1 MQYPMITLAV
11 LLLPSALALPSINNG
26 HGHGFKHEHK
36 PHKSGAVSGAP
47 FPSGTGGP
55 FGLNNATSSAAGS
68 DAGSALIN
76 TNTLYT
82 TLHNTIYQTV
92 PASAT
97 GGAPALSATAAFDSG
112 AGSCAAPVTVTY
124 NPTVTVTV
132 GGSGAAP
139 AESPVQPAS
148 VVSSSS
154 AAIASASSAPEALE
168 TSAPPVSSVSPAVF
182 SSTSAP
188 KTSQAPVSTQA
199 ASSAPVASNVA
210 PVQSVSASPIGLSP
224 QPVPVS
230 PSVVAA
236 STASAVAG
244 SPAAPVTGG
253 VPGTKRGIAFVDGPA
268 GTEADHLTQYVN
280 AHTDKIKWLGN
291 FFSAPPP
298 NLKSSIEFVPQM
310 YGLKSVDDWAKWG
323 AQEYGKGDKFMFSFG
338 EPETNNTDLHQDA
351 PTAVSNWMK
360 WMAPYAKNVTIGAP
374 GVLQGTD
381 DLKYLEAFLEGCKTN
396 KPPCKLGF
404 VALHWV
410 YKADLSNVQGF
421 KNAVNDAIVNAT
433 RPYDLPLWVD
443 NIQAGGTSDQQIA
456 FLDEIVPWLEN
467 NPEVYRYGYLPPA
480 VGNPDGYATFL
491 NPDGSPSDLAKHY
504 ATMPTM

>member
-1 MQYPMITLAV
+1 MQYPKITLSV
-11 LLLPSALALPSINNG
+11 LLLPSALALPNINNG
-26 HGHGFKHEHK
+26 HGHGLKHEHK
-36 PHKSGAVSGAP
+36 LHKSGVVSGAP

-55 FGLNNATSSAAGS
+55 FGLNNGTSSAAGS

-92 PASAT
+92 PASTAD
-97 GGAPALSATAAFDSG
+97 GAPALSATAAFDSV

-132 GGSGAAP
+132 GGSGGAP

-154 AAIASASSAPEALE
+154 AAIASASWAPEALE
-168 TSAPPVSSVSPAVF
+168 TSAPPISSVTPAVF
-182 SSTSAP
+182 PSTAAP
-188 KTSQAPVSTQA
+188 KTSQAPVSTQG

-230 PSVVAA
+230 PSVVAS
-236 STASAVAG
+236 STASAAAG
-244 SPAAPVTGG
+244 SLAAPLTNG

-280 AHTDKIKWLGN
+280 GYTDKIKWLGN

-298 NLKSSIEFVPQM
+298 NLSPSIEFVPQM

-323 AQEYGKGDKFMFSFG
+323 AQEYAKGDKYMFSFG
-338 EPETNNTDLHQDA
+338 EPETDNADLHQDA
-351 PTAVSNWMK
+351 PTAVSNWKK
-360 WMAPYAKNVTIGAP
+360 WMSPYAKNVTIGTP
-374 GVLQGTD
+374 GVLQGVD
-381 DLKYLEAFLEGCKTN
+381 DSNYLVAFLEGCSE
-396 KPPCKLGF
+396 KPNPCHLGF
-404 VALHWV
+404 VSLHWI

-421 KNAVNDAIVNAT
+421 KNAVINAT
-433 RPYDLPLWVD
+433 AIARPYQLPVWVD
-443 NIQAGGTSDQQIA
+443 NIQGGGTSDEQIA
-456 FLDEIVPWLEN
+456 FLKEIVPWLEN
-467 NPEVYRYGYLPPA
+467 KPEVHRYGYLPPT

-491 NPDGSPSDLAKHY
+491 NADKSPSDLAKFY